1 MPARAKRGSPALHT
15 SEISSPLTKDAVSPL
30 SASYPVVRVIGNFHS
45 TIYDEIAV
53 EEPLQI
59 RLAGEDLAVLMRSPG
74 HDIELVAGYLFSEGI
89 IHSRDD
95 IEDIRTC
102 ASETELPSNIVNVH
116 PKDRTLLQPSSWG
129 RLSEGYSSCGICG
142 KSTIAQVM
150 RQIPSLGKTIQVETA
165 TLYRLA
171 QQIEYAQATF
181 HQTGGLHAAALFSSE
196 GDMLML
202 REDVGRHNAVDK
214 IIGHALL
221 NGELPLSSCI
231 MAVTSRAS
239 FEVVQKAANAGVSIL
254 AVMSAPSSLAM
265 QLAEET
271 GMTLIAFLRA
281 ARFNIYS
288 GGHRIVS
295 IEAVQ

>member
-1 MPARAKRGSPALHT
+1 MPARARRVS
-15 SEISSPLTKDAVSPL
+15 LTADGPERSAPFAGAEASAL
-30 SASYPVVRVIGNFHS
+30 SASYPVVRVVGNLHS
-45 TIYDEIAV
+45 TTFDEIAV

-59 RLAGEDLAVLMRSPG
+59 RLAGEDVAVLMRSPG

-102 ASETELPSNIVNVH
+102 ASETELPSNVVNVL
-116 PKDRTLLQPSSWG
+116 PNDRTLLQPSSWS

-142 KSTIAQVM
+142 KSTVDQVI
-150 RQIPSLGKTIQVETA
+150 RLVPKLGETTQVTEA
-165 TLYRLA
+165 ALYRLA
-171 QQIEYAQATF
+171 QQIEDAQAIF
-181 HQTGGLHAAALFSSE
+181 HRTGGLHAAALFSTE
-196 GDMLML
+196 GDMLTL

-221 NGELPLSSCI
+221 NGDLPLSSCT

-254 AVMSAPSSLAM
+254 AVMSAPSSLAV
-265 QLAEET
+265 QLAQET
-271 GMTLIAFLRA
+271 GMTLVAFLRA
-281 ARFNIYS
+281 GRFNIYS
-288 GGHRIVS
+288 GGHRIVPR
-295 IEAVQ
+295 V